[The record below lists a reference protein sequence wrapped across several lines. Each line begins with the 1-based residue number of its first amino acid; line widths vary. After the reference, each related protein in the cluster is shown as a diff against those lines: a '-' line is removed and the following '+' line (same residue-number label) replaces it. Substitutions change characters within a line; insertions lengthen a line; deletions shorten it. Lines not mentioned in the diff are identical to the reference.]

1 MGNMTKSLMQTSYRN
16 ANDRVSPH
24 KLSLNNELRNL
35 PSDLTSTKAARDLHG
50 VQGMSNVVAV
60 VQAYDFHNLAFCVE
74 ILRSGARFLLLNT
87 FPIIPFVPSPL
98 LCDGR
103 PYLIPLLSITT
114 PLALLQD
121 LGVTD

>member
-1 MGNMTKSLMQTSYRN
+1 
-16 ANDRVSPH
+16 
-24 KLSLNNELRNL
+24 
-35 PSDLTSTKAARDLHG
+35 
-50 VQGMSNVVAV
+50 MSNLVAV
-60 VQAYDFHNLAFCVE
+60 VQAYDFHNLAFCVD
-74 ILRSGARFLLLNT
+74 ILRSSARLLLLNT

-98 LCDGR
+98 LSGGR